1 MSVKLVPVAFKGVI
15 LLYDIWIDSRW
26 IGSRRTISACRTFL
40 NSPDAFTIGE
50 VIAL

>member
-1 MSVKLVPVAFKGVI
+1 MSVKLVPVAVKGV
-15 LLYDIWIDSRW
+15 
-26 IGSRRTISACRTFL
+26 RTISACRTFL